1 MNWKTQPKFLTIT
14 IVIWIIFIGFCIKAG
29 VLMFTFT
36 YSLFKPVVSQN
47 LYEGLNL
54 NTLQNNHF
62 WYYVATLSL
71 IILVAFLK
79 AYIFYLMIKVF
90 LKINL
95 VHPFSNEIT
104 KLISKIGAVSIQ
116 TGVTIIIATSYIE
129 WVGKRFEQYIP
140 VGGFLG
146 SFMEYIFMGAII
158 YAIAQVFKRGVEIQS
173 ENELTI

>member
-1 MNWKTQPKFLTIT
+1 MNWKIQPKLMFIT
-14 IVIWIIFIGFCIKAG
+14 VVIWIIFIGLCIKAG
-29 VLMFTFT
+29 TLMFTFT

-47 LYEGLNL
+47 LYESLNL
-54 NTLQNNHF
+54 NALQENHF

-90 LKINL
+90 SKINL
-95 VHPFSNEIT
+95 VHPFSIKIT
-104 KLISKIGAVSIQ
+104 KLISKIGAISIE
-116 TGVTIIIATSYIE
+116 TGISIIIATSYIE

-146 SFMEYIFMGAII
+146 SSLEYIFMGAIV

>member
-1 MNWKTQPKFLTIT
+1 MNWKIQPKLMFIT
-14 IVIWIIFIGFCIKAG
+14 VVIWIIFIGLCIKAG

-54 NTLQNNHF
+54 NTLQDNHF

-71 IILVAFLK
+71 LILVSVLK

-104 KLISKIGAVSIQ
+104 KLISKIGAVAIQ
-116 TGVTIIIATSYIE
+116 TGISIIIASSYIE
-129 WVGKRFEQYIP
+129 WVGKRFEQSIP

-146 SFMEYIFMGAII
+146 SSLEYIFMGAIV

>member
-1 MNWKTQPKFLTIT
+1 MNWKTQPKLMFIT
-14 IVIWIIFIGFCIKAG
+14 VVIWIIFIGLCIRAG

-36 YSLFKPVVSQN
+36 YSLFNPLVSQN

-54 NTLQNNHF
+54 STLQDSHF
-62 WYYVATLSL
+62 WHYIATLSL
-71 IILVAFLK
+71 IIIVSVLK

-95 VHPFSNEIT
+95 IHPFSNEIT
-104 KLISKIGAVSIQ
+104 KLISKIGAVAIQ
-116 TGVTIIIATSYIE
+116 TGISIILVSSYIE
-129 WVGKRFEQYIP
+129 WVGKRFEHYIP

-146 SFMEYIFMGAII
+146 SSLEYIFMGAII